1 MRGAVAVAAGPAAGV
16 AAALVT
22 AVWVTTVLAASV
34 RLAAAWIAVTRVT
47 VAWVAAGLVPV
58 ALMAA
63 PRIRAGRVA
72 PAGLADV
79 LRVGRPGRPGPL
91 AGVGGPGVAPV
102 AVPPSRVV
110 CLAPAAVVLAVRR
123 GAHHLGHRGRVIVGG
138 TGGRGGVRRGVAV
151 RAGFAGGVTILGR
164 VLLVA

>member
-16 AAALVT
+16 AAALVS
-22 AVWVTTVLAASV
+22 AVWVTTVLAAAV
-34 RLAAAWIAVTRVT
+34 RLAATWIAAAWLAATRVAVTR
-47 VAWVAAGLVPV
+47 VAAGLVPA
-58 ALMAA
+58 ALMAV

-79 LRVGRPGRPGPL
+79 LRVGRLGRPGPL
-91 AGVGGPGVAPV
+91 AGAGGPGVAPG

-138 TGGRGGVRRGVAV
+138 PGGRGGV
-151 RAGFAGGVTILGR
+151 
-164 VLLVA
+164 